1 MRPEGAAREQLRHEG
16 VAGIEGVEVLAKH
29 RSQTVRALRA
39 AAHRTAQGAERASGN
54 AAAKHA
60 RQVYRSAS
68 PNRLST
74 RPTIGPAP
82 HSVSGPCNV
91 MCTAWTVASGLSL
104 STPASS
110 ASTMY
115 MARV

>member
-1 MRPEGAAREQLRHEG
+1 MRTERAAREHLRHEL
-16 VAGIEGVEVLAKH
+16 VSGVEGEQILAEH
-29 RSQTVRALRA
+29 RAQALCTLCA
-39 AAHRTAQGAERASGN
+39 VAHRVGQGVERASGN
-54 AAAKHA
+54 AAAKQA
-60 RQVYRSAS
+60 RQVCRSAS

-82 HSVSGPCNV
+82 HSACGPFNV

-115 MARV
+115 MP